1 MSPLLLGMLEQK
13 KKKGRAVWLGHSRRW
28 HQINK
33 QGDKEGI
40 TSSSTLSGAFA
51 KHKYKPKTDNNA
63 VRRQNHQWLHC
74 NKKRGNKRFITSS
87 GTRVSDGNLIKKE
100 QADIGSGRRA
110 LRHDVIIG
118 GGSVGG
124 SRGQGRICLI
134 LIVVGHIRPAE
145 IK

>member
-1 MSPLLLGMLEQK
+1 MHHLL
-13 KKKGRAVWLGHSRRW
+13 RY
-28 HQINK
+28 
-33 QGDKEGI
+33 EGI
-40 TSSSTLSGAFA
+40 
-51 KHKYKPKTDNNA
+51 
-63 VRRQNHQWLHC
+63 RRKF
-74 NKKRGNKRFITSS
+74 NKKRNKPTLPM
-87 GTRVSDGNLIKKE
+87 V
-100 QADIGSGRRA
+100 RRA